1 LTGAAARGDRA
12 LAELPSGTV
21 TFLFTDIEGST
32 RLWEEHPEAMRDAL
46 ARHDELVREAIEGA
60 GGHVVKTTGDGCMA
74 AFSTADAGVSAAIA
88 AQRALEN
95 ATWGEAGRLRV
106 RMGLHTGVA
115 SLRDGDYFGSSLNRA
130 ARLMGVAHGGQVVC
144 SQATT
149 DLARDVLAEGVGFVD
164 LGEHRLR
171 DLSRAE
177 RVFQVNATGLGSEF
191 AALTSIDAFP
201 GNLPLQ
207 MSSFIGRERE
217 IERTVEALGD
227 ARVVTLTGVGG
238 VGKTRLALQIAAE
251 VLPRFREGA
260 WLVELAPVRDPDD
273 VVGAFAAVFGLTAR
287 AGQSLEETLAEFLLT
302 KQLLLV
308 VDNCEHVLDAVADLV
323 EELTV
328 TCPRVVVLA
337 TSREGLAL
345 DGERIFAVPALAAP
359 ETGADLGAVGA
370 SDAVQLFVER
380 ACAADADFVLDAANA
395 AAVGQVCRR
404 LDGVPLAIELAA
416 ARVTSMSPAELA
428 SALDHR
434 FDLLAGG
441 RRRAVKRQQT
451 LRATIDW
458 SYDLLDESQ
467 QRLVARLA
475 VFAGGCTREAAEVV
489 CAGGPIE
496 PRAVLGLLTDLV
508 ARSVVVAE
516 RGGIETRYRLLET
529 IREYGEE
536 RLAEHDEIDPLRDRH
551 AGYFT
556 DFALRCGDGLW
567 GPEQIAWGD
576 RMNADGENILAA
588 FAHAVDTDDLDL
600 AVRLLEATSLIPIQ
614 TGYVLTLP
622 VEPVLAVPGVE
633 QHPGY
638 PVVLMAAAFAADR
651 RGEATRAR
659 EHGDAALDAERAS
672 TGSHPYAVDLEAL
685 RSSLAGFIAM
695 SMGAWDESAAAFLEA
710 ADRNRRAQNLAS
722 AGQSLCSAASA
733 LCYGGRFAAAV
744 PVATEGLALARAGGS
759 PPWINVGLVAL
770 AQALSA
776 TEPERARVLLAE
788 AVHQDRN
795 YDSYSESTQMTV
807 TAAMLEDWSLTAE
820 LAARSIPLLHWM
832 SHRPYL
838 HGILTVSARALA
850 GTDPEAAATIQ
861 GGAHMLLKT
870 AAPTMVVGEQP
881 AAPAP
886 GARASGSGVFV
897 ETRRE
902 TTRLLTETLGDD
914 RLRALRDQGAAMD
927 TDAAVAYTLARLDAF
942 LANATA

>member
-1 LTGAAARGDRA
+1 MV
-12 LAELPSGTV
+12 ELPTGTV

-32 RLWEEHPEAMRDAL
+32 RLWEEHPDAMRDAL
-46 ARHDELVREAIEGA
+46 ALHDEMLRAAIEGHH
-60 GGHVVKTTGDGCMA
+60 GHVVKTTGDGCMA
-74 AFSTADAGVSAAIA
+74 SFSTADAGVSAAIA
-88 AQRALEN
+88 AQQALGA
-95 ATWGEAGRLRV
+95 ATWGDALTLRV

-149 DLARDVLAEGVGFVD
+149 DLARDVLAEGVSFVD

-177 RVFQVNATGLGSEF
+177 RVFQVNAHGLGSDF

-217 IERTVEALGD
+217 IERTVEALD
-227 ARVVTLTGVGG
+227 DCRVVTLTGVGG
-238 VGKTRLALQIAAE
+238 VGKTRLALQVAAE

-273 VVGAFAAVFGLTAR
+273 VVDAFAAVFGVTAR
-287 AGQSLEETLAEFLLT
+287 AGQSLEETLTEFLLT

-323 EELTV
+323 EVLTGS
-328 TCPRVVVLA
+328 CPRVVVLA

-359 ETGADLGAVGA
+359 DTQADLGAVGA

-380 ACAADADFVLDAANA
+380 AGAADADFALDATNA

-428 SALDHR
+428 AALDHR

-475 VFAGGCTREAAEVV
+475 VFAGGCTREAAEAI

-496 PRAVLGLLTDLV
+496 SRAVLGLLTDLV
-508 ARSVVVAE
+508 ARSLVVAE
-516 RGGIETRYRLLET
+516 RGGVETRYRLLET

-536 RLAEHDEIDPLRDRH
+536 RLAEHGEIETLRDRH

-556 DFALRCGDGLW
+556 DFALRCGGALW
-567 GPEQIAWGD
+567 GPDQIAWGD
-576 RMNADGENILAA
+576 RMNADVENIQAA
-588 FAHAVDTDDLDL
+588 FAHAIDTGDLDL
-600 AVRLLEATSLIPIQ
+600 AVRLLEATSLIPVQ
-614 TGYVLTLP
+614 TDRVLTLP
-622 VEPVLAVPGVE
+622 VEQVLAVAGVD
-633 QHPGY
+633 QHPSY

-651 RGEATRAR
+651 RGEATRA
-659 EHGDAALDAERAS
+659 EEYGDAALAAERAS
-672 TGSHPYAVDLEAL
+672 TGSRPYALDLEAL
-685 RSSLAGFIAM
+685 RGSLTGFIAM
-695 SMGAWDESAAAFLEA
+695 SMGAWDDCAAAFLA
-710 ADRNRRAQNLAS
+710 VADRYQHAQNMGIAIS
-722 AGQSLCSAASA
+722 SICTAASA
-733 LCYGGRFAAAV
+733 LCYGGRFDDAV
-744 PVATEGLALARAGGS
+744 PVATEGLALARAGGT
-759 PPWINVGLVAL
+759 PAWIGVGLVAL
-770 AQALSA
+770 AQALSPS
-776 TEPERARVLLAE
+776 EPDRARALLVEFANQGGE
-788 AVHQDRN
+788 YYR
-795 YDSYSESTQMTV
+795 YYGGPTQMSI
-807 TAAMLEDWSLTAE
+807 TAAMLGDWPLTADF
-820 LAARSIPLLHWM
+820 ATHSIPLLHWM
-832 SHRPYL
+832 NHRPYL
-838 HGILTVSARALA
+838 YGTLTVSARALV

-861 GGAHMLLKT
+861 GAAHVLMKS
-870 AAPTMVVGEQP
+870 AAPMATAGEQP

-886 GARASGSGVFV
+886 GAPAGGFGVFV

-914 RLRALRDQGAAMD
+914 RLRALRAQGAAMD
-927 TDAAVAYTLARLDAF
+927 TDAAVAYTLSRLDTF
-942 LANATA
+942 LNNPAT